1 MQLSNWDEPFKI
13 MYDASDYV
21 VGVVL
26 WQKIEKNLHVIAYV
40 SPMLDEAQCNYHTT
54 EKTLFAVVFAL
65 EKSRSYLLGYKS
77 CCFYQPCSF
86 VISFEEKKE
95 SKPRC

>member
-26 WQKIEKNLHVIAYV
+26 WQKIEKNLQVIAYV
-40 SPMLDEAQCNYHTT
+40 SPMLDEAQCN
-54 EKTLFAVVFAL
+54 
-65 EKSRSYLLGYKS
+65 
-77 CCFYQPCSF
+77 PC
-86 VISFEEKKE
+86 
-95 SKPRC
+95 

>member
-13 MYDASDYV
+13 MYDASDYM

-40 SPMLDEAQCNYHTT
+40 SPMLDEAQCNYHAT

-65 EKSRSYLLGYKS
+65 EKSRSYLLSTKVVV
-77 CCFYQPCSF
+77 FTNH
-86 VISFEEKKE
+86 VVL
-95 SKPRC
+95 